1 MRGYSKKRIIKP
13 DEKSWGKSGIYI
25 SSILKKTNHNLQN
38 LYKRF
43 YYQHMVH
50 IRNV

>member
-1 MRGYSKKRIIKP
+1 MRGYSKKCIIKP
-13 DEKSWGKSGIYI
+13 DEKSWGKSGYTFPAY
-25 SSILKKTNHNLQN
+25 KKNNHNLQN
-38 LYKRF
+38 LYQRF